1 MILLD
6 TDTFSHLT
14 RGHEKVVA
22 RLATVT
28 DDAAITIVTRVEALE
43 GRLAFLKRA
52 ANGEELLRAQGW
64 LQRTEL
70 ELAQLPI
77 VLFDEAAAAEFDR
90 LRGKQKA
97 QENRPGRPAHR
108 RHLPGEPCYPDQPQ
122 PQGLPSGA
130 RPAIRELVGLTTRC
144 DVDAIWG
151 AFRVLRQT
159 LLAIPIPLK
168 APDQDVIID
177 LQKVFQQTYQRGC
190 YGRSLRYGQSPHVS
204 LVEKDRRWVMAQRPK

>member
-43 GRLAFLKRA
+43 GRLSFLKRA
-52 ANGEELLRAQGW
+52 ANGEELLRAQQW

-77 VLFDEAAAAEFDR
+77 VLFNEAAAAEFDR
-90 LRGKQKA
+90 LR
-97 QENRPGRPAHR
+97 ENKKLKKIGRADLLIAAITLANRATLVSRNLKDFPQVPG
-108 RHLPGEPCYPDQPQ
+108 LQFENW
-122 PQGLPSGA
+122 
-130 RPAIRELVGLTTRC
+130 
-144 DVDAIWG
+144 VD
-151 AFRVLRQT
+151 
-159 LLAIPIPLK
+159 
-168 APDQDVIID
+168 
-177 LQKVFQQTYQRGC
+177 
-190 YGRSLRYGQSPHVS
+190 
-204 LVEKDRRWVMAQRPK
+204 